1 MVLFFIMQI
10 SHFKYE
16 DFKSNLEYDFDEAIM
31 TKHNILKYQ
40 MNVFHQIMY
49 SMWSHCSNI
58 F

>member
-1 MVLFFIMQI
+1 MQI

-40 MNVFHQIMY
+40 NTKWTCFIK
-49 SMWSHCSNI
+49 
-58 F
+58 